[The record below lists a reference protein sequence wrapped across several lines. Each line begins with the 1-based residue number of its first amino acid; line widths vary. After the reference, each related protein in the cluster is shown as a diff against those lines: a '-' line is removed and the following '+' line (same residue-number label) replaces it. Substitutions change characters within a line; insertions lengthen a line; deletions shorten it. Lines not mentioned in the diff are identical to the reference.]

1 VGRTTIEGVREA
13 LGRRPPAT
21 IPEPVGT
28 RAAVALILRE
38 TAAGL
43 ELLFIHRAEHADD
56 PWSGHVAFPGGR
68 AEPSDR
74 DLEATAVRETRE
86 EIEIDLLR
94 YGERLGVLD
103 EVRAMARG
111 RPVDLA
117 IRPYV
122 FWLHRAVEPHPSPE
136 VDSVFWLALDDLL
149 GPAWRS
155 TLERTYQGVPV
166 RLPCFRI
173 DDHLIWGLTFRMFE
187 SLETRLGE
195 TAAAEPSGR
204 TAQTRSSS

>member
-1 VGRTTIEGVREA
+1 M
-13 LGRRPPAT
+13 
-21 IPEPVGT
+21 
-28 RAAVALILRE
+28 ALILRE
-38 TAAGL
+38 TAGGL

-74 DLEATAVRETRE
+74 DLTATALRETLE
-86 EIEIDLLR
+86 EIGIDLLGS
-94 YGERLGVLD
+94 GERLGSLD

-122 FWLHRAVEPHPSPE
+122 FWLRQAVEPRPSPE

-166 RLPCFRI
+166 QLPCFRI

-187 SLETRLGE
+187 SLEARLRDTTG
-195 TAAAEPSGR
+195 AGPSGR
-204 TAQTRSSS
+204 AAQTRSSS

>member
-1 VGRTTIEGVREA
+1 
-13 LGRRPPAT
+13 
-21 IPEPVGT
+21 
-28 RAAVALILRE
+28 VALILRE
-38 TAAGL
+38 TTAGL

-68 AEPSDR
+68 AEHADR
-74 DLEATAVRETRE
+74 DLTATAVRETRE
-86 EIEIDLLR
+86 EIEIDLVR
-94 YGERLGVLD
+94 CGEPLGALD

-122 FWLHRAVEPHPSPE
+122 FWLRQAAEPRPSPE

-166 RLPCFRI
+166 QLPCFRI

-187 SLETRLGE
+187 SLEARLRE
-195 TAAAEPSGR
+195 AATAEVPSR
-204 TAQTRSSS
+204 MNQTRSSS

>member
-1 VGRTTIEGVREA
+1 VGRTTIEGVRGA
-13 LGRRPPAT
+13 LRRRPPAT
-21 IPEPVGT
+21 IDEPVGT

-38 TAAGL
+38 TTAGL

-68 AEPSDR
+68 AEHADR
-74 DLEATAVRETRE
+74 DLTATAVRETRE
-86 EIEIDLLR
+86 EIEIDLVR
-94 YGERLGVLD
+94 CGEPLGALD

-122 FWLHRAVEPHPSPE
+122 FWLRQAAEPRPSPE

-166 RLPCFRI
+166 QLPCFRI

-187 SLETRLGE
+187 SLEARLRE
-195 TAAAEPSGR
+195 AATAEVPSR
-204 TAQTRSSS
+204 MNQTRSSS

>member
-1 VGRTTIEGVREA
+1 M
-13 LGRRPPAT
+13 
-21 IPEPVGT
+21 
-28 RAAVALILRE
+28 ALILRE
-38 TAAGL
+38 TASGL

-74 DLEATAVRETRE
+74 DLVATAIRETRE

-94 YGERLGVLD
+94 CGERLGALD

-122 FWLHRAVEPHPSPE
+122 FRLSQPVEPRPSPE
-136 VDSVFWLALDDLL
+136 VRSIVWLALDELL
-149 GPAWRS
+149 GPRWRS

-166 RLPCFRI
+166 QLPCFRI

-187 SLETRLGE
+187 NLEARLRD
-195 TAAAEPSGR
+195 AAVALPSGR